1 MERQSKSK
9 HAPVTKFQDKF
20 YHDYP
25 SYRKEER
32 REGRDGRAKT
42 RRSDSG
48 RSRNREARERPR
60 EKSSDRDQRPGARPA
75 ARSGSVKRFSSQP
88 PERSG
93 RSDVS
98 NWTTQ
103 ARGHWSR
110 GQAEQTEDTSWRSG
124 PGPGH
129 PQVQDRRRWG
139 WVGRDFEMGNSSN
152 NNNNMSRSHNNNHNS
167 IKSRHIANDYV
178 DMSSMETS
186 STASDGSSMMTFT
199 RPRARRSHDRD
210 TDVSRS
216 GSGYNKIYA
225 RHPGPVSRSRSISRP
240 SPPRAKSVG
249 YSSSSGHPTRTHS
262 FTSIYETRSMGTQ
275 GYGGHSKGT
284 SLDLRP
290 LRTSLSSQGI
300 LFTETGHLP
309 KQPSYEPDTGPM
321 SISLQDLQSSGF
333 RFCSQELK
341 SMITCTPIFTGRTL
355 TLGGVYWIFVT

>member
-1 MERQSKSK
+1 MEGRGKSK
-9 HAPVTKFQDKF
+9 HGTTVTKFQDKF

-32 REGRDGRAKT
+32 REGRREERTKT

-48 RSRNREARERPR
+48 RSRNRESSRPR
-60 EKSSDRDQRPGARPA
+60 EKSSDRRPGARPA

-98 NWTTQ
+98 NWTVQ
-103 ARGHWSR
+103 ARGQWAR
-110 GQAEQTEDTSWRSG
+110 GQAEDTAWRAG
-124 PGPGH
+124 PGPGQ

-139 WVGRDFEMGNSSN
+139 WVGGDFEMVNSN
-152 NNNNMSRSHNNNHNS
+152 NNSRVNNNNHNS
-167 IKSRHIANDYV
+167 IKSRHTANDYV
-178 DMSSMETS
+178 DMSSMDTS

-199 RPRARRSHDRD
+199 RPAPRRSHDRD

-249 YSSSSGHPTRTHS
+249 YSSSSGQPTRTHS
-262 FTSIYETRSMGTQ
+262 FTSIYETRSMGM
-275 GYGGHSKGT
+275 GYGGHGKGT

-300 LFTETGHLP
+300 MFTETGHLP
-309 KQPSYEPDTGPM
+309 KQPQYEPDMGPV

-333 RFCSQELK
+333 RFCQKE
-341 SMITCTPIFTGRTL
+341 
-355 TLGGVYWIFVT
+355 

>member
-1 MERQSKSK
+1 MERHKSK
-9 HAPVTKFQDKF
+9 HGPVTNFQDKF

-32 REGRDGRAKT
+32 RDGRAKV

-48 RSRNREARERPR
+48 RSRHREASRPR
-60 EKSSDRDQRPGARPA
+60 DKSSDRDRRTGARQA

-93 RSDVS
+93 RSERPDVS
-98 NWTTQ
+98 NWQTQ
-103 ARGHWSR
+103 ARGQWS
-110 GQAEQTEDTSWRSG
+110 GGQTESVDTSWRSG

-129 PQVQDRRRWG
+129 QTGHQVDRRRWG
-139 WVGRDFEMGNSSN
+139 WVGGDFEMVSS
-152 NNNNMSRSHNNNHNS
+152 NNNNMSRGHNNHNS
-167 IKSRHIANDYV
+167 IKSRHVANDYV

-186 STASDGSSMMTFT
+186 STASDESSMMTFT
-199 RPRARRSHDRD
+199 RPRPRRSHDRD

-216 GSGYNKIYA
+216 GSGYNKIYV

-249 YSSSSGHPTRTHS
+249 NYPSSGHPTRTHS
-262 FTSIYETRSMGTQ
+262 FTSIYESRSVGAG
-275 GYGGHSKGT
+275 GYHTKGGT

-300 LFTETGHLP
+300 FFTETGHHLA
-309 KQPSYEPDTGPM
+309 KQSSYEPDTGPM

-333 RFCSQELK
+333 MFSLSRN
-341 SMITCTPIFTGRTL
+341 
-355 TLGGVYWIFVT
+355 

>member
-1 MERQSKSK
+1 MERSKSK
-9 HAPVTKFQDKF
+9 HGPVTKFQDKF

-32 REGRDGRAKT
+32 RDGRAKT

-48 RSRNREARERPR
+48 RSRNRETSRPR
-60 EKSSDRDQRPGARPA
+60 EKSIDRRPGARPA

-98 NWTTQ
+98 NWSTQ
-103 ARGHWSR
+103 ARGQWSR
-110 GQAEQTEDTSWRSG
+110 GHTEDNEWRAG

-139 WVGRDFEMGNSSN
+139 WVGGDFEMVSNNNNNN
-152 NNNNMSRSHNNNHNS
+152 NNNNMSRSNNNNHSS

-178 DMSSMETS
+178 DISSMETS

-199 RPRARRSHDRD
+199 RPRLRRSHDRD
-210 TDVSRS
+210 TDMSRS
-216 GSGYNKIYA
+216 GSGYNKIYS

-249 YSSSSGHPTRTHS
+249 YSSSSGHPARTHS
-262 FTSIYETRSMGTQ
+262 FTSIYETRSMGT
-275 GYGGHSKGT
+275 GYGGHRKGT

-309 KQPSYEPDTGPM
+309 KQPSYEPDMGPV

-333 RFCSQELK
+333 RFCRERKKIKIVLHTYFQEEH
-341 SMITCTPIFTGRTL
+341 
-355 TLGGVYWIFVT
+355 